1 MNNLNITRFPSLDYA
16 CTEAMNTLC
25 TNLSYCGTDIRTI
38 LFTSR
43 YEQEGKS
50 SIAMNVMR
58 TLAGYGK
65 KVLLVD
71 TDPQASMTISLGN
84 QRPDQLAPT
93 IADLMT
99 KVMNDVPIAPGEGI
113 LHHPEGIDLLPANIA
128 LAGTEVSLVN
138 AMSRETIL
146 KQVLARNRQDY
157 DCIIIDCMPSLGM
170 LTINALAAA
179 ERVIIPVQAHYLS
192 AKGLEQLLQTIA
204 KVRRQMNPKLK
215 IDGILM
221 TMVDGRTNNAKEI
234 TALIRETYGGKIK
247 VFETA
252 IPHSVRAAEASLT
265 GKSIFEYDPGGKVA
279 QAYRAL
285 TKEVLQLEKQRQKAK
300 SDLLR

>member
-1 MNNLNITRFPSLDYA
+1 MAR
-16 CTEAMNTLC
+16 E
-25 TNLSYCGTDIRTI
+25 
-38 LFTSR
+38 
-43 YEQEGKS
+43 
-50 SIAMNVMR
+50 
-58 TLAGYGK
+58 GK

-71 TDPQASMTISLGN
+71 TDPQGSMTISLGN
-84 QRPDQLAPT
+84 QQPDQLAPT

-128 LAGTEVSLVN
+128 LAGMEVSLVN

-157 DCIIIDCMPSLGM
+157 DCMPSLGM

-221 TMVDGRTNNAKEI
+221 TMVDGRTNNTKEI
-234 TALIRETYGGKIK
+234 TTLIRETYGGKIK
-247 VFETA
+247 VFEMA
-252 IPHSVRAAEASLT
+252 IPHSVRVAEASLT

-300 SDLLR
+300 FDLLR

>member
-1 MNNLNITRFPSLDYA
+1 MGQIIPTVLANVNQKGGVAKTTSCINIGA
-16 CTEAMNTLC
+16 AMA
-25 TNLSYCGTDIRTI
+25 R
-38 LFTSR
+38 
-43 YEQEGKS
+43 E
-50 SIAMNVMR
+50 
-58 TLAGYGK
+58 GK

-71 TDPQASMTISLGN
+71 TDPQGSMTISLGN
-84 QRPDQLAPT
+84 QQPDQLAPT

-146 KQVLARNRQDY
+146 KQVLARNREDY

-179 ERVIIPVQAHYLS
+179 DRVIIPVQAHYLS

>member
-1 MNNLNITRFPSLDYA
+1 MAR
-16 CTEAMNTLC
+16 E
-25 TNLSYCGTDIRTI
+25 
-38 LFTSR
+38 
-43 YEQEGKS
+43 
-50 SIAMNVMR
+50 
-58 TLAGYGK
+58 GK

-84 QRPDQLAPT
+84 QQPDQLAPT

-99 KVMNDVPIAPGEGI
+99 KVMNDIPIAPGEGI

-146 KQVLARNRQDY
+146 KQVLACNRQDY

-234 TALIRETYGGKIK
+234 TTLIRETYGGKIK
-247 VFETA
+247 VFEMA
-252 IPHSVRAAEASLT
+252 IPHSVRVAEASLT

>member
-1 MNNLNITRFPSLDYA
+1 MNPTVLATVNQKGGVAKTTSCINIGA
-16 CTEAMNTLC
+16 AMA
-25 TNLSYCGTDIRTI
+25 R
-38 LFTSR
+38 
-43 YEQEGKS
+43 E
-50 SIAMNVMR
+50 
-58 TLAGYGK
+58 GK

-84 QRPDQLAPT
+84 QQPDQLAPT

-99 KVMNDVPIAPGEGI
+99 KVMNDIPIAPGEGI

-179 ERVIIPVQAHYLS
+179 HQAIVPVQAHYL
-192 AKGLEQLLQTIA
+192 AMEDMADTLEVIQTI
-204 KVRRQMNPKLK
+204 RQGINPKLAVG
-215 IDGILM
+215 GILL
-221 TMVDGRTNNAKEI
+221 TMYQGRTNLCRGIQDEIQADYGNAFTVFSSPI
-234 TALIRETYGGKIK
+234 DFSIRVAEHPIG
-247 VFETA
+247 
-252 IPHSVRAAEASLT
+252 AA
-265 GKSIFEYDPGGKVA
+265 SIFEYEPNNPAAKAYSAVA
-279 QAYRAL
+279 Q
-285 TKEVLQLEKQRQKAK
+285 EVLSYGQK
-300 SDLLR
+300 

>member
-1 MNNLNITRFPSLDYA
+1 MAR
-16 CTEAMNTLC
+16 E
-25 TNLSYCGTDIRTI
+25 
-38 LFTSR
+38 
-43 YEQEGKS
+43 
-50 SIAMNVMR
+50 
-58 TLAGYGK
+58 GK

-71 TDPQASMTISLGN
+71 TDPQGSMTISLGN
-84 QRPDQLAPT
+84 QQPDQLAPT

-99 KVMNDVPIAPGEGI
+99 KVMNDIPIAPGEGI

-146 KQVLARNRQDY
+146 KQVLACNRQDY

-179 ERVIIPVQAHYLS
+179 DRVIIPVQAHYLS

-234 TALIRETYGGKIK
+234 TTLIRETYRGKIK
-247 VFETA
+247 VFEMA
-252 IPHSVRAAEASLT
+252 IPHSVRVAEASLT

>member
-1 MNNLNITRFPSLDYA
+1 MAR
-16 CTEAMNTLC
+16 E
-25 TNLSYCGTDIRTI
+25 
-38 LFTSR
+38 
-43 YEQEGKS
+43 
-50 SIAMNVMR
+50 
-58 TLAGYGK
+58 GK

-84 QRPDQLAPT
+84 QQPDQLAPT

-99 KVMNDVPIAPGEGI
+99 KVMNDIPIAPGEGI

-146 KQVLARNRQDY
+146 KQVLACNRQDY

-179 ERVIIPVQAHYLS
+179 DRVIIPVQAHYLS

-234 TALIRETYGGKIK
+234 TTLIRETYGGKIK
-247 VFETA
+247 VFEMA
-252 IPHSVRAAEASLT
+252 IPHSVRVAEASLT

>member
-1 MNNLNITRFPSLDYA
+1 MKTIALANQKGGVGKTTTAASLGIG
-16 CTEAMNTLC
+16 
-25 TNLSYCGTDIRTI
+25 LSR
-38 LFTSR
+38 
-43 YEQEGKS
+43 Q
-50 SIAMNVMR
+50 
-58 TLAGYGK
+58 GK
-65 KVLLVD
+65 KVLLID
-71 TDPQASMTISLGN
+71 ADAQGNLTQMLGWS
-84 QRPDQLAPT
+84 QPDELSPT
-93 IADLMT
+93 LSTLMEKVIAE
-99 KVMNDVPIAPGEGI
+99 KPIAPGEGI
-113 LHHPEGIDLLPANIA
+113 LHHPSGVHLVPANIELSA
-128 LAGTEVSLVN
+128 LEVTLVN
-138 AMSRETIL
+138 TMSRET
-146 KQVLARNRQDY
+146 VLRQYLSTVADRYDY
-157 DCIIIDCMPSLGM
+157 ALIDCMPSLGM

-234 TALIRETYGGKIK
+234 TTLIRETYGGKIK

>member
-1 MNNLNITRFPSLDYA
+1 MAR
-16 CTEAMNTLC
+16 E
-25 TNLSYCGTDIRTI
+25 
-38 LFTSR
+38 
-43 YEQEGKS
+43 
-50 SIAMNVMR
+50 
-58 TLAGYGK
+58 GK

-84 QRPDQLAPT
+84 QQPDQLAPT

-146 KQVLARNRQDY
+146 KQVLACNRQDY
-157 DCIIIDCMPSLGM
+157 DCIIIDSMPSMGM

-179 ERVIIPVQAHYLS
+179 DRVIIPVQAHYLS

-234 TALIRETYGGKIK
+234 TALIRET
-247 VFETA
+247 
-252 IPHSVRAAEASLT
+252 
-265 GKSIFEYDPGGKVA
+265 
-279 QAYRAL
+279 
-285 TKEVLQLEKQRQKAK
+285 
-300 SDLLR
+300 